1 MAAFFSPIVPI
12 EKMQKAS
19 FGQMITG
26 GTQLSEKPTGFG
38 DVLSQAMQ
46 QVEQAQETSRQ
57 DAVALE
63 LGDVDNL
70 AQIQINSMKSA
81 TMPNCNTANQPGSKC
96 LQRNHANAGL
106 TQLDR

>member
-81 TMPNCNTANQPGSKC
+81 TMLQTA
-96 LQRNHANAGL
+96 
-106 TQLDR
+106 TQLTSRAVNAYKEIMQMQV

>member
-1 MAAFFSPIVPI
+1 MAAFFSQIVPI

-26 GTQLSEKPTGFG
+26 GTQLQEKPAGFG

-81 TMPNCNTANQPGSKC
+81 TMLQTA
-96 LQRNHANAGL
+96 
-106 TQLDR
+106 TQLTSRAVNAYKEIMQMQV